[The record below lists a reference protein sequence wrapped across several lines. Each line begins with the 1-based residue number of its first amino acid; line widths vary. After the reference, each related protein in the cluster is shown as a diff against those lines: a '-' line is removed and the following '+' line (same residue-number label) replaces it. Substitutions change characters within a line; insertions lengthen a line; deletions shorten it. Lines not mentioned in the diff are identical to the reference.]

1 LRHRTIG
8 AVPHHFW
15 TTVTHLGNSA
25 LMLPAALVLA
35 LWLVKTRQAPL
46 ALAWALSLGT
56 AVLLVLASKLAFMGW
71 GIGSAALDFTGIS
84 GHATVATA
92 VFTVGAWLPL
102 ADRPRRLQLLG
113 IAAGLLVGVLVSVS
127 RVVLNAHSVSEVVA
141 GFALGAMAAALPIAW
156 AAGRTVRL
164 RQRWLPMALAGVLG
178 LLPQMGQPAETHGL
192 VQKMA
197 LMASSRDAV
206 YTRHMLHREQRQR

>member
-1 LRHRTIG
+1 MPL
-8 AVPHHFW
+8 HFW

-25 LMLPAALVLA
+25 LLLPAALVLA
-35 LWLVKTRQAPL
+35 LWLVKTRHAPL
-46 ALAWALSLGT
+46 ALVWVLSFGT

-84 GHATVATA
+84 GHATVATG
-92 VFTVGAWLPL
+92 VFTMGAWLAV
-102 ADRPRRLQLLG
+102 ADRSRRLQVLG

-141 GFALGAMAAALPIAW
+141 GFALGALAAALPIAW

-164 RQRWLPMALAGVLG
+164 RQRWVPMALAAMLG
-178 LLPQMGQPAETHGL
+178 LMPQMGQPAETHGL

-197 LMASSRDAV
+197 LLASSRGEL
-206 YTRHMLHREQRQR
+206 YTRHMLHQEQRRR

>member
-1 LRHRTIG
+1 MPL
-8 AVPHHFW
+8 HFW

-25 LMLPAALVLA
+25 LLLPAALVLA
-35 LWLVKTRQAPL
+35 LWLLKTRHAPL
-46 ALAWALSLGT
+46 ALVWALSFGT

-92 VFTVGAWLPL
+92 VFTMGAWLAV
-102 ADRPRRLQLLG
+102 ADRSRRPQVLG
-113 IAAGLLVGVLVSVS
+113 IVAGLLVGVLVSVS

-141 GFALGAMAAALPIAW
+141 GFVVGAMAAALPIAW

-164 RQRWLPMALAGVLG
+164 RQRWVPMALAGLLG
-178 LLPQMGQPAETHGL
+178 LMPQMGQPAETHGL
-192 VQKMA
+192 VEKMA
-197 LMASSRDAV
+197 LLASSRDAV
-206 YTRHMLHREQRQR
+206 YTRHMLHREQRSR

>member
-1 LRHRTIG
+1 MPL
-8 AVPHHFW
+8 HFW

-25 LMLPAALVLA
+25 LLLPAALVLA
-35 LWLVKTRQAPL
+35 LWLVKTRHAPL
-46 ALAWALSLGT
+46 ALVWVLSFGT

-84 GHATVATA
+84 GHATVATG
-92 VFTVGAWLPL
+92 VFTMGAWLAV
-102 ADRPRRLQLLG
+102 ADRSRRLQVLG

-141 GFALGAMAAALPIAW
+141 GFALGALAAALPIAW

-164 RQRWLPMALAGVLG
+164 RQRWVPMALAGMLG
-178 LLPQMGQPAETHGL
+178 LMPQMGQPAETHGL

-197 LMASSRDAV
+197 LLASSRDAV
-206 YTRHMLHREQRQR
+206 YTRHMLHREQRRR

>member
-1 LRHRTIG
+1 MPL
-8 AVPHHFW
+8 HFW

-25 LMLPAALVLA
+25 LLLPAALVLA
-35 LWLVKTRQAPL
+35 LWLVRTRHAPL
-46 ALAWALSLGT
+46 ALVWALSFGT

-92 VFTVGAWLPL
+92 VFTMGAWLPL
-102 ADRPRRLQLLG
+102 ADRPRRLQLAG
-113 IAAGLLVGVLVSVS
+113 IAAGLSVGLLVGVS

-141 GFALGAMAAALPIAW
+141 GFALGAAAAALPIGW
-156 AAGRTVRL
+156 AAGRTLRL
-164 RQRWLPMALAGVLG
+164 RQRWVPMALAGVLS

-197 LMASSRDAV
+197 LLASSRGEV
-206 YTRHMLHREQRQR
+206 YTRHMLHAPQRRP

>member
-1 LRHRTIG
+1 MPL
-8 AVPHHFW
+8 HFW

-25 LMLPAALVLA
+25 LLLPAALVLA
-35 LWLVKTRQAPL
+35 LWLVKTRHAPL
-46 ALAWALSLGT
+46 ALVWALSFGT

-84 GHATVATA
+84 GHATVATG
-92 VFTVGAWLPL
+92 VFTMGAWLAV
-102 ADRPRRLQLLG
+102 ADRSRRLQVLG

-141 GFALGAMAAALPIAW
+141 GFVLGALAAALPIAW

-164 RQRWLPMALAGVLG
+164 RQRWVPMALAGMLG
-178 LLPQMGQPAETHGL
+178 LMPQMGQPAETHGL

-197 LMASSRDAV
+197 LLASSRGEL
-206 YTRHMLHREQRQR
+206 YTRHMLHQEQRRR